1 VSGARSR
8 NKGAAGEREFLR
20 ALGGELGI
28 ALSRNLLQT
37 RESGCDCLEVKGYAI
52 EIKRRKTRDQLSR
65 PAWWRQACRQA
76 EAKGVEPLMAYR
88 VDGNKQ
94 WTCWVHTRDGQYKVC
109 TVAEAA
115 GIVREKWARL
125 WGTG

>member
-1 VSGARSR
+1 MSGARSR

-52 EIKRRKTRDQLSR
+52 EVKRVENLSR
-65 PAWWRQACRQA
+65 PAWWRQAVRQA
-76 EAKGVEPLMAYR
+76 EEKGVEPILAYR
-88 VDGNKQ
+88 RNREP
-94 WTCWVHTRDGQYKVC
+94 WTCWVHTTEGKYRETDVIG
-109 TVAEAA
+109 AA
-115 GIVREKWARL
+115 GIIREKWARL
-125 WGTG
+125 YGDY